1 MRLQHPSRRA
11 ALALL
16 ASPLATGAARAQ
28 AVQED
33 VDLAL
38 VLAVDCSSSIDDR
51 DFALQRAGYVAAF
64 NDPRLARA
72 VRGGTRGV
80 IAVTLTQ
87 WAGPFEQVQAI
98 GWRAIRDEASARG
111 FARLIAAMPR
121 ELSASATSI
130 SGAIDHAR
138 AVLERSGINA
148 GRRVIDVSGDG
159 MNNTGR
165 LPELARNQAV
175 ARGIVI
181 NGLPI
186 LSDDPNLDDYYTD
199 YVIGGLGAFMLPAVS
214 FRVFAQAILAKLL
227 REVAGNAGD
236 PDEHLL

>member
-1 MRLQHPSRRA
+1 MRRPCPSRRT

-16 ASPLATGAARAQ
+16 AAKLAGGSAQ
-28 AVQED
+28 AQPARED
-33 VDLAL
+33 VDMAL

-51 DFALQRAGYVAAF
+51 DYALQRAGYAAAF
-64 NDPRLARA
+64 ADSRLARA
-72 VRGGTRGV
+72 IATGSRGA

-98 GWRAIRDEASARG
+98 GWRTVRDEASAAG
-111 FARLIAAMPR
+111 LARLIAAMPR
-121 ELSASATSI
+121 QLTASATSI

-138 AVLERSGINA
+138 NLLERSSFQA

-165 LPELARNQAV
+165 LPELARNEAV
-175 ARGIVI
+175 TRGIVI

-199 YVIGGLGAFMLPAVS
+199 YVIGGLGSFMLPAVS
-214 FRVFAQAILAKLL
+214 FRAFGQAILAKLL
-227 REVAGNAGD
+227 REVAS
-236 PDEHLL
+236 L

>member
-1 MRLQHPSRRA
+1 MRLPRPSRRA

-16 ASPLATGAARAQ
+16 AAPAVLRTAAAQ
-28 AVQED
+28 TPED
-33 VDLAL
+33 IDLAL
-38 VLAVDCSSSIDDR
+38 VLAVDCSSSVNETR
-51 DFALQRAGYVAAF
+51 YALQRAGYAAAF

-72 VRGGTRGV
+72 IRGGTRGV
-80 IAVTLTQ
+80 IAATLTQ

-98 GWRAIRDEASARG
+98 GWRTIRDEASARS
-111 FARLIAAMPR
+111 FAREVAAMPR
-121 ELSASATSI
+121 QLTASATSI

-138 AVLERSGINA
+138 QLLERSGFRP

-165 LPELARNQAV
+165 LPEYARNEAV

-186 LSDDPNLDDYYTD
+186 LNDDPNLDDYYTD
-199 YVIGGLGAFMLPAVS
+199 YVIGGLGAFMLPATS
-214 FRVFAQAILAKLL
+214 FGAFPQAILAKLL
-227 REVAGNAGD
+227 REVAGAAGD
-236 PDEHLL
+236 GAGAVL

>member
-1 MRLQHPSRRA
+1 MPLLPSRRA

-16 ASPLATGAARAQ
+16 ASPLAGRAAGAQ
-28 AVQED
+28 ALIEE

-51 DFALQRAGYVAAF
+51 DFALQRAGYAAAF
-64 NDPRLARA
+64 ADSRLARA

-111 FARLIAAMPR
+111 FASLVAAMPR
-121 ELSASATSI
+121 QLTASATSI
-130 SGAIDHAR
+130 SGAIDHGR
-138 AVLERSGINA
+138 ALLERSGFHA

-165 LPELARNQAV
+165 LPEFARNEAV
-175 ARGIVI
+175 TRGIVI

-214 FRVFAQAILAKLL
+214 FRAFAQAILAKLL
-227 REVAGNAGD
+227 REVAA
-236 PDEHLL
+236 L